1 MEKAGDS
8 ATAGG
13 DWKEDIRKGNFE
25 FNYNRNYPKA
35 EEHYNDA
42 LKKDPKN
49 VAALVNLSFLYSEYM
64 FDLPDHFKKSL
75 DISKQIIQIHPDS
88 FESRSE
94 LIEDLIQVGEY
105 EEARKYAQN
114 VIDTEGSDKPY
125 ERNSDFLNAIHT
137 LDRSGYQILNRF
149 FKLCSYMLERN
160 NEKEA
165 EEALKE
171 FISYYRRLGNDF
183 RIKEEQWIFNGLVKA
198 IEQSSASSITK
209 FLLFSLIN
217 LLAGKRNA
225 MDIITKPIPS

>member
-1 MEKAGDS
+1 M
-8 ATAGG
+8 TAEG
-13 DWKEDIRKGNFE
+13 DWKEDIRKGNSE
-25 FNYNRNYPKA
+25 FYFNRNYPKA
-35 EEHYNDA
+35 EGHYKDA
-42 LKKDPKN
+42 LKKDSKN

-64 FDLPDHFKKSL
+64 FKFNESL
-75 DISKQIIQIHPDS
+75 EISKQIKAIHPDS
-88 FESRSE
+88 FESTSE

-105 EEARKYAQN
+105 EEARKYAQI
-114 VIDTEGSDKPY
+114 VIDTDGSDKPY

-149 FKLCSYMLERN
+149 FKLCSYMLEGD
-160 NEKEA
+160 NEKKGD
-165 EEALKE
+165 EALNE

-183 RIKEEQWIFNGLVKA
+183 RIKEEQWIFNGLVRA
-198 IEQSSASSITK
+198 IEQSSASYITK